1 MASYRKRN
9 GKWYV
14 EIKRKGLG
22 NVYKT
27 FINKEDA
34 ASWAKDTERQLEQ
47 GTYQTVHQGNVITLK
62 ELLTDYRDN
71 VVTKKKSNEPETYKI
86 NKLIKHSI
94 CRKVLTRISVIDVR
108 NLRDEISEHVAAA
121 TVNKYIGII
130 SASLNY
136 AIKQLGISLPLNVC
150 KNVPRLKE
158 IEFDETRVD
167 EAMEQRLLE
176 AAKLS
181 RLIYLRAIIVVA
193 LDCGMR
199 RGEIFKLTSNDVDLV
214 LGTAKLNDTKNGTS
228 RTVGLSPRA
237 IELIRQLPIGI
248 DKKIFPIKSVN
259 QFRFYWKQCKERAKV
274 NIRFHTLRH
283 EFASRLFERGWDIA
297 EVAAQ
302 GGWKDWKVLKRY
314 TKISG
319 AHLSKRLRS

>member
-1 MASYRKRN
+1 MASFRKRN

-22 NVYKT
+22 CVYKT

-47 GTYQTVHQGNVITLK
+47 GTYQTVNHGNILTLK
-62 ELLTDYRDN
+62 ELLNDYRDN
-71 VVTKKKSNEPETYKI
+71 VVVNKRSNEPEIYKI
-86 NKLIKHSI
+86 NRLIKHSI
-94 CRKVLTRISVIDVR
+94 CRKVITRISVIDVR
-108 NLRDEISEHVAAA
+108 KLRDEIAKHVAAA

-130 SASLNY
+130 SAALNY

-150 KNVPRLKE
+150 KNVPRLTEK
-158 IEFDETRVD
+158 EFDETRVD
-167 EAMEQRLLE
+167 EDMEKRLLD

-181 RLIYLRAIIVVA
+181 RLVYLRACIIMA

-199 RGEIFKLTSNDVDLV
+199 RGELFKLTSDDVDLA
-214 LGTAKLNDTKNGTS
+214 LGTAKLKQTKNGSS
-228 RTVGLSPRA
+228 RTVGVSPRA
-237 IELIRQLPIGI
+237 IESIKRLPIGI
-248 DKKIFPIKSVN
+248 DKRLFPIKSVD
-259 QFRFYWKQCKERAKV
+259 QFRFYWKQCKDIAKV

-283 EFASRLFERGWDIA
+283 EFASRLFEKGWDIS

-319 AHLSKRLRS
+319 VHLAKRLQK